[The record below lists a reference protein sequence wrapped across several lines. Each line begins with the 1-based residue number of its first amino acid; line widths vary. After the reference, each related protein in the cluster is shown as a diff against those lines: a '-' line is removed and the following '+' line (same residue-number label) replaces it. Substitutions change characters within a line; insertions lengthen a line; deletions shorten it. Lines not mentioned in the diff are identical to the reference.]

1 MKLHADFGVMLV
13 YAQVKVESGKNKA
26 EILDMI
32 GGHGEGWA
40 LRRRSSPFLPATLM
54 KSSIVL
60 VWVFVIHAIGL
71 YLFTRGFLLT
81 RLSLSQT
88 NTHDELLTPTHNRAV
103 ILIIDALRFDFIS
116 PDPPQPRS
124 PHYHDI
130 LKLPA
135 QLTVAQPRN
144 SFIFNSFSDPPTAT
158 LQRIK
163 GITTG
168 SLPTFVD
175 IGNSFGGSAVDEDS
189 IVNQLRLSGK
199 RVRPSDD
206 YSRFTPDTGTRRL
219 LLWGMTRG

>member
-1 MKLHADFGVMLV
+1 M
-13 YAQVKVESGKNKA
+13 
-26 EILDMI
+26 
-32 GGHGEGWA
+32 
-40 LRRRSSPFLPATLM
+40 M

-71 YLFTRGFLLT
+71 YLFAKGFLLT
-81 RLSLSQT
+81 RLSLPQV
-88 NTHDELLTPTHNRAV
+88 NTHDEPLVPTHKRAV
-103 ILIIDALRFDFIS
+103 ILVIDALRFDFIS

-124 PHYHDI
+124 PHYHGV

-135 QLTVAQPRN
+135 QLTKTRPRH
-144 SFIFNSFSDPPTAT
+144 SFIFNSFSDPPTTT

-175 IGNSFGGSAVDEDS
+175 IGKSFGGSAVDEDS

-199 RVRPSDD
+199 RVRPADD
-206 YSRFTPDTGTRRL
+206 YSSPPPYIRI
-219 LLWGMTRG
+219 

>member
-1 MKLHADFGVMLV
+1 
-13 YAQVKVESGKNKA
+13 
-26 EILDMI
+26 
-32 GGHGEGWA
+32 
-40 LRRRSSPFLPATLM
+40 M
-54 KSSIVL
+54 KSLIVL
-60 VWVFVIHAIGL
+60 VWVFAIHAIGL
-71 YLFTRGFLLT
+71 HLFTKGFLLT
-81 RLSLSQT
+81 RPSLSQV
-88 NTHDELLTPTHNRAV
+88 NTHDEPSIPTHKRAV

-124 PHYHDI
+124 PHYHGV

-135 QLTVAQPRN
+135 QLTETWPRH
-144 SFIFNSFSDPPTAT
+144 SFIFNSFSDPPTTT

-199 RVRPSDD
+199 RVRPADD
-206 YSRFTPDTGTRRL
+206 YSSPCPYIRMRLDRFYGRRHVDDSVPQLLRTRQDL
-219 LLWGMTRG
+219 PV

>member
-1 MKLHADFGVMLV
+1 
-13 YAQVKVESGKNKA
+13 
-26 EILDMI
+26 
-32 GGHGEGWA
+32 
-40 LRRRSSPFLPATLM
+40 M
-54 KSSIVL
+54 KSLIVL

-81 RLSLSQT
+81 RLSLSQI
-88 NTHDELLTPTHNRAV
+88 NTYDEPLTPTHKRAV

-116 PDPPQPRS
+116 PNPPQPLS
-124 PHYHDI
+124 PHYHGV

-135 QLTVAQPRN
+135 QLTETQPRH
-144 SFIFNSFSDPPTAT
+144 SFIFNTFSDPPTTT

-189 IVNQLRLSGK
+189 VVNQLRLSGK
-199 RVRPSDD
+199 RVRPPGDRS
-206 YSRFTPDTGTRRL
+206 SLRL
-219 LLWGMTRG
+219 LTSGCS

>member
-1 MKLHADFGVMLV
+1 
-13 YAQVKVESGKNKA
+13 
-26 EILDMI
+26 
-32 GGHGEGWA
+32 
-40 LRRRSSPFLPATLM
+40 M
-54 KSSIVL
+54 KSLIVL
-60 VWVFVIHAIGL
+60 VWVFGIHFIGL

-81 RLSLSQT
+81 RISLPQI
-88 NTHDELLTPTHNRAV
+88 NTHDELLTPTHERVV
-103 ILIIDALRFDFIS
+103 IFIIDALRFDFIS

-124 PHYHDI
+124 PHYHGI

-135 QLTVAQPRN
+135 QLTKEQPRH

-175 IGNSFGGSAVDEDS
+175 IGKSFGGSTVDEDS

-199 RVRPSDD
+199 RVRLLDD
-206 YSRFTPDTGTRRL
+206 CSGFSPF
-219 LLWGMTRG
+219 

>member
-1 MKLHADFGVMLV
+1 
-13 YAQVKVESGKNKA
+13 
-26 EILDMI
+26 
-32 GGHGEGWA
+32 
-40 LRRRSSPFLPATLM
+40 M
-54 KSSIVL
+54 KSLIVL
-60 VWVFVIHAIGL
+60 VWVFAIHAIGL

-81 RLSLSQT
+81 RLSLSQI
-88 NTHDELLTPTHNRAV
+88 NTHDELLTPTHKRAV

-116 PDPPQPRS
+116 PDPPQPHS

-135 QLTVAQPRN
+135 QLTKTQPRH
-144 SFIFNSFSDPPTAT
+144 SFLFNSYADPPTTT

-175 IGNSFGGSAVDEDS
+175 IGSSFGGSAVNEDS

-199 RVRPSDD
+199 RVSSFGHYSD
-206 YSRFTPDTGTRRL
+206 
-219 LLWGMTRG
+219 

>member
-1 MKLHADFGVMLV
+1 
-13 YAQVKVESGKNKA
+13 
-26 EILDMI
+26 
-32 GGHGEGWA
+32 
-40 LRRRSSPFLPATLM
+40 M
-54 KSSIVL
+54 KSLIVL

-81 RLSLSQT
+81 RLSLSQI
-88 NTHDELLTPTHNRAV
+88 NTHDEPLTPTHKRAV

-124 PHYHDI
+124 PYHHGV
-130 LKLPA
+130 LNLPA
-135 QLTVAQPRN
+135 QLTKTQPRH
-144 SFIFNSFSDPPTAT
+144 SFIFNSFSDPPTTT

-189 IVNQLRLSGK
+189 VVNQLRLSGK
-199 RVRPSDD
+199 RVRPSVD
-206 YSRFTPDTGTRRL
+206 YSSLRPSDIVVFSDRFHG
-219 LLWGMTRG
+219 

>member
-1 MKLHADFGVMLV
+1 MKNL
-13 YAQVKVESGKNKA
+13 
-26 EILDMI
+26 
-32 GGHGEGWA
+32 
-40 LRRRSSPFLPATLM
+40 
-54 KSSIVL
+54 IVL
-60 VWVFVIHAIGL
+60 VWVFAIHAIGL

-81 RLSLSQT
+81 RLSLSQI
-88 NTHDELLTPTHNRAV
+88 NTHDESLTPTHKRAV

-124 PHYHDI
+124 PHYHGV

-135 QLTVAQPRN
+135 ELTETRPRH
-144 SFIFNSFSDPPTAT
+144 SFIFNSFSDPPTTT

-189 IVNQLRLSGK
+189 IINQLRLNGK
-199 RVRPSDD
+199 RVRLSDD
-206 YSRFTPDTGTRRL
+206 CSGLRPPDIDVFSDRL
-219 LLWGMTRG
+219 YG